1 MLRLVWTVTL
11 AAVIGASIAAQDRA
25 GLTARELFY
34 GMGAAKK
41 PIAAG
46 NTKTIRKPATKPAS
60 QPTTENEAH
69 HTITPVVVDHA
80 ALGLRY
86 SVLKRSAG
94 GEFIETDAD
103 TTFQSGDGIRV
114 TIESNEDAY
123 LYIVNKGS
131 SGAWNVLFPS
141 LEINDGKNRLPAH
154 QRIEIPPADQFVFVE
169 QPGEERLFFV
179 LSRPPEPD
187 LDRLIASLPLTD
199 HSQDTTMS
207 ITDDVVGKLRDA
219 VRVRDLVFE
228 KVQQTMAG
236 KEQATYVVNVNGGE
250 SSRVVADLK
259 LQHK

>member
-154 QRIEIPPADQFVFVE
+154 QRIEIPPADQFV
-169 QPGEERLFFV
+169 V

>member
-1 MLRLVWTVTL
+1 ML
-11 AAVIGASIAAQDRA
+11 AATVSASIAAQDRVD
-25 GLTARELFY
+25 LTARELFY

-46 NTKTIRKPATKPAS
+46 KAKPIRKPATKSAS
-60 QPTTENEAH
+60 QPTTENKAH

-80 ALGLRY
+80 EHSAFGLRY

-141 LEINDGKNRLPAH
+141 FEINDGKNRVPAH
-154 QRIEIPPADQFVFVE
+154 QRIEIPPAGQFVFVE

-187 LDRLIASLPLTD
+187 LDRLIASLPSTD
-199 HSQDTTMS
+199 HSQDTAMS
-207 ITDDVVGKLRDA
+207 ITDDVVVKLRDA
-219 VRVRDLVFE
+219 VQVRDLVFE
-228 KVQQTMAG
+228 KVQQTMAN